1 MVRGKRMPGLSF
13 NKKNIE
19 IIIIQKNSESIKS
32 YMEVKLIILYF
43 FVTVDTV

>member
-1 MVRGKRMPGLSF
+1 MVRRKRMPGLSF
-13 NKKNIE
+13 NKKTIE
-19 IIIIQKNSESIKS
+19 KIIIQNNSESIKS